1 MGQSQS
7 KGELLYQQ
15 VSYGNVEG
23 IKSLHREGA
32 GLEWI
37 DREGK
42 TPLIVACMNPELY
55 NVAKALI
62 ELGANVNAY
71 RPGRNAGTPLHHA
84 AKRGLESIVKL
95 LLSHGANALVLN
107 DDCQTALEVARA
119 KGHSNVVRA
128 FESHLC
134 LFCGWLREFHGP
146 GFLEVVAPQLV
157 SRKVWVSCDML
168 LKHISSLMSLLFY
181 DWVVVLPAG
190 FRNLTGPY
198 KLELAIY
205 STLQDARPRTIIA
218 LWKANLE
225 EPNLRQSDPSVTIVA
240 TSTTIS
246 NLLYRVLFLFMPVFI
261 QSLLEIVPSFLTGF
275 YSMLTFGCLFPE
287 TRVKLG
293 PVSESDRQQL
303 TWFSNACK
311 GIPQVN
317 PAFLRNDL
325 VTVPPTAPPAAE
337 DPELAM
343 AIHASLQH
351 AINDRPPFPD
361 AHPNFEASSSIGV
374 NNTSKHGFVGTE
386 NPSTSESVNLHEPEQ
401 GGNNQHVQILEND
414 NVSAGHTTSGLDF
427 NPSAPPV
434 TDVVPVDGPIQYPA
448 IDLNPIDMSST
459 VVEKLPKQEK
469 DGDGNSSSCVICL
482 DAPAEGA
489 CIPCGHVAGCMS
501 CLNEVKTK
509 KWGCPVCRAKIDQ
522 VIKLYHV

>member
-15 VSYGNVEG
+15 VSYGNSEG
-23 IKSLHREGA
+23 IKALHREGA
-32 GLEWI
+32 GLEWM

-55 NVAKALI
+55 NVAKTLI

-71 RPGRNAGTPLHHA
+71 RPGRHAGTPLHHA
-84 AKRGLESIVKL
+84 AKRGSERIVKL

-107 DDCQTALEVARA
+107 DDCQTALEVARF
-119 KGHSNVVRA
+119 KGHTNVVRTI
-128 FESHLC
+128 ESHLC
-134 LFCGWLREFHGP
+134 LFSGWLREFHGP

-157 SRKVWVSCDML
+157 SRKVWV
-168 LKHISSLMSLLFY
+168 
-181 DWVVVLPAG
+181 VVLPVG
-190 FRNLTGPY
+190 SRNFSRPF
-198 KLELAIY
+198 KLELAVY
-205 STLQDARPRTIIA
+205 YTLQDARPRTIIA

-225 EPNLRQSDPSVTIVA
+225 EPKLHQSDPSVTIVDT
-240 TSTTIS
+240 TSK
-246 NLLYRVLFLFMPVFI
+246 
-261 QSLLEIVPSFLTGF
+261 
-275 YSMLTFGCLFPE
+275 
-287 TRVKLG
+287 TRIKLG
-293 PVSESDRQQL
+293 PAIENDRQQL

-317 PAFLRNDL
+317 PAFLHNNAA
-325 VTVPPTAPPAAE
+325 TVPPTAPPAAE

-343 AIHASLQH
+343 AIQASLQH
-351 AINDRPPFPD
+351 AINERPPFPD
-361 AHPNFEASSSIGV
+361 AYPNFEASSSSGGA
-374 NNTSKHGFVGTE
+374 NNTSKHGFLGTE
-386 NPSTSESVNLHEPEQ
+386 NPNTSESETVHEAEQ
-401 GGNNQHVQILEND
+401 GDNSQQHVQIHD
-414 NVSAGHTTSGLDF
+414 HATTDSNL
-427 NPSAPPV
+427 NPSAPPIA
-434 TDVVPVDGPIQYPA
+434 DEIPVEGPIHYPS
-448 IDLNPIDMSST
+448 IDISPIDMSSE
-459 VVEKLPKQEK
+459 VVEKLPEEEK
-469 DGDGNSSSCVICL
+469 NAGGNSSTCVICL

>member
-157 SRKVWVSCDML
+157 SRKVWV
-168 LKHISSLMSLLFY
+168 
-181 DWVVVLPAG
+181 VVLPAG

-240 TSTTIS
+240 TSTTIK
-246 NLLYRVLFLFMPVFI
+246 
-261 QSLLEIVPSFLTGF
+261 
-275 YSMLTFGCLFPE
+275 

>member
-32 GLEWI
+32 GLEWM

-42 TPLIVACMNPELY
+42 TPLIVACMNLELY
-55 NVAKALI
+55 DVAKVLI
-62 ELGANVNAY
+62 ELGANINAY

-119 KGHSNVVRA
+119 KGHTNVVRA

-134 LFCGWLREFHGP
+134 LFSGWLREFHGP

-157 SRKVWVSCDML
+157 SRKVWV
-168 LKHISSLMSLLFY
+168 
-181 DWVVVLPAG
+181 VVLPAG
-190 FRNLTGPY
+190 FRNLTRPY
-198 KLELAIY
+198 KLELVIY

-225 EPNLRQSDPSVTIVA
+225 EPNLRQSDPTVTIVA
-240 TSTTIS
+240 TSTT
-246 NLLYRVLFLFMPVFI
+246 
-261 QSLLEIVPSFLTGF
+261 TK
-275 YSMLTFGCLFPE
+275 
-287 TRVKLG
+287 TRIKLG
-293 PVSESDRQQL
+293 PVSENDRQQL

-317 PAFLRNDL
+317 PEFLRNDFA
-325 VTVPPTAPPAAE
+325 TVPPTAPPAAE

-361 AHPNFEASSSIGV
+361 AHQNFEASSSSGV

-386 NPSTSESVNLHEPEQ
+386 SPITSESVNVHEAEQ

-414 NVSAGHTTSGLDF
+414 NLSADHTTGGLDF

-434 TDVVPVDGPIQYPA
+434 DGPIEYPS
-448 IDLNPIDMSST
+448 IDSSPIDISSP
-459 VVEKLPKQEK
+459 VVEKLLKDEK
-469 DGDGNSSSCVICL
+469 NGDGNSSTCVICL